1 MEKLIINSARFDP
14 KVRHYWLCL
23 WLIIGGLTVFGIV
36 LLPIIALVVWK
47 VSAKILEAMSA
58 ELFERTLVVKRGII
72 FRVEK
77 TIPLDKITDVGLTQ
91 GPLMR
96 AFGLYRL
103 DFETAGQS
111 GPGALVSMLGI
122 VDAIAFRTSI
132 LEQRDRL
139 AEVQNAKAPE
149 PADQDKLTEL
159 LASVRNIERILEER
173 VQAQ

>member
-14 KVRHYWLCL
+14 KVRNYWLCS

-36 LLPIIALVVWK
+36 LLPIIAVIVWK

-111 GPGALVSMLGI
+111 GPGAVTTNSEIG
-122 VDAIAFRTSI
+122 
-132 LEQRDRL
+132 
-139 AEVQNAKAPE
+139 K
-149 PADQDKLTEL
+149 
-159 LASVRNIERILEER
+159 
-173 VQAQ
+173 